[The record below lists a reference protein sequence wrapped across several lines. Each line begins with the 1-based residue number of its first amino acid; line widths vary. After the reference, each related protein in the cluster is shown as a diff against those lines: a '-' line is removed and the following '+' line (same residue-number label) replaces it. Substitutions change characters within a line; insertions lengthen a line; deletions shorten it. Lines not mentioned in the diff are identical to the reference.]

1 MFKNY
6 EKVCK
11 YNGYIIAKKGELYA
25 IFTSELVNAIQP
37 LYDYFTS
44 KKGKIFKNHFVKN
57 TIYCGSL
64 YVIFTYIVFLDIY

>member
-1 MFKNY
+1 MFENY

-25 IFTSELVNAIQP
+25 IFTSELLSATQP

-44 KKGKIFKNHFVKN
+44 KKEAMDFINM
-57 TIYCGSL
+57 L
-64 YVIFTYIVFLDIY
+64 